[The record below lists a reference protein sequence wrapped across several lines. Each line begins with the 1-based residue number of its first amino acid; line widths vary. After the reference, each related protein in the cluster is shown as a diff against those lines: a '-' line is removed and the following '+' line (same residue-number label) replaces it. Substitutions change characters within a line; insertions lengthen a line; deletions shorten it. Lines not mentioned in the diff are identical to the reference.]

1 MPSAIGIYWRSRIR
15 LAYDSR
21 MTQQGLLPEIEARH
35 SCRSYLPDPISREAI
50 QRILDAGA
58 LAPSGANQQPWHM
71 VVIDEPELKMA
82 TREACEAADRTFH
95 QHISDEI
102 RQWMQDHEI
111 TTEKPFLTEAPV
123 LIAVFYDPKAPYP
136 LHSAWIAISFMLLQ
150 ATREGLGTLT
160 YTPSAADV
168 KDLLGVPKKLQLA
181 AILPLGKPR
190 ELRQQPRKPGSET
203 QSWNLFGEQVKSL
216 G

>member
-1 MPSAIGIYWRSRIR
+1 MLGINWRSRVL
-15 LAYDSR
+15 LAYDSH
-21 MTQQGLLPEIEARH
+21 MTQKGLLPEIKARH
-35 SCRSYLPDPISREAI
+35 SCRSYLPDPIPASAI

-71 VVIDEPELKMA
+71 IVVDNPELKSKI
-82 TREACEAADRTFH
+82 REVCERADQAFH
-95 QHISDEI
+95 DHADSEI
-102 RQWMQDHEI
+102 QQWMKDHRI
-111 TTEKPFLTEAPV
+111 TTEKPFLEEAPV

-168 KDLLGVPKKLQLA
+168 KDLLGVPKALQLA
-181 AILPLGKPR
+181 AILPLGRPNGV
-190 ELRQQPRKPGSET
+190 LHQPHKTAQET
-203 QSWNLFGEQVKSL
+203 QSWNHYGEPFAD
-216 G
+216 